1 MHEKIFLFLI
11 LLLIP
16 SYAYAQESE
25 TINYDK
31 CEYDMIHQNIYAPFY
46 FHINHDPAIS
56 QTFKQRHDDN
66 PNVSPFQRAP
76 EGVEPGQATWFEFGS
91 SGNATATYEFEL
103 GLEYLEVSD
112 LPRPITIQ
120 LFSENNLMM
129 EKKIYQEQTIGCIA
143 FRVSATPPPHDFTSE
158 EILEIAKLEFVGIT
172 KQYADSVNQNTE
184 ETRGLK
190 IMLISTSLVVVG
202 MIGFVIL
209 DKRMTKREMNDL
221 KNEYGIRN
229 DVLAT
234 SCMKLDV
241 NIKNE
246 NYRLLKIEK
255 NNQSMINV
263 MINNFGNMLQKVQDS
278 VESGKV
284 DLKRLINDLRTE
296 IGLIER
302 VPESANELA
311 EITFADIEK
320 HDSSNDFI
328 INTDPSGL
336 AEHLNPDR
344 CNIPEPTMK
353 KVFGFDLSFL
363 TDAVKSMPNIIKKE
377 EPILSD
383 VEKLKEKWSKMNNEE
398 LSKLYSEYNQKS
410 IDELN
415 KTGKSGV
422 DSEYA
427 MILFEIINDRTTDV
441 NNG

>member
-25 TINYDK
+25 TVNYDK

-76 EGVEPGQATWFEFGS
+76 EGVEPGSATWFEFGS

-103 GLEYLEVSD
+103 GLEYLEQSD

-129 EKKIYQEQTIGCIA
+129 EKKIYQEQSIGCIA

-158 EILEIAKLEFVGIT
+158 EILAIAKLEFVGIT
-172 KQYADSVNQNTE
+172 KQYADTVNQNTD

-209 DKRMTKREMNDL
+209 DKKMTKREMNDL
-221 KNEYGIRN
+221 KNEYNIRN
-229 DVLAT
+229 NVLAT

-241 NIKNE
+241 NIQNE
-246 NYRLLKIEK
+246 NYRLLKMEK
-255 NNQSMINV
+255 DNQNMINI

-284 DLKRLINDLRTE
+284 DLNKLITDLRAE

-302 VPESANELA
+302 DPESAKELA

-320 HDSSNDFI
+320 HDSSNDCI
-328 INTDPSGL
+328 ILPKPVIPVQD
-336 AEHLNPDR
+336 
-344 CNIPEPTMK
+344 IPEPTMK
-353 KVFGFDLSFL
+353 KVFNFDLSFL
-363 TDAVKSMPNIIKKE
+363 TDVVKSLPNIIKKE

-383 VEKLKEKWSKMNNEE
+383 VEKLKEKWSKMDNEE
-398 LSKLYSEYNQKS
+398 LSKLYSEYNKKS

-415 KTGKSGV
+415 KTGKSGK
-422 DSEYA
+422 DYDYA
-427 MILFEIINDRTTDV
+427 MMLFEIINSRNTDV
-441 NNG
+441 NKDG

>member
-91 SGNATATYEFEL
+91 SVNATATYEFEL
-103 GLEYLEVSD
+103 GLEYAEISD

-129 EKKIYQEQTIGCIA
+129 EKKIYQEQTIGCVA
-143 FRVSATPPPHDFTSE
+143 FRVYATPPPHEFTSE

-221 KNEYGIRN
+221 KNEYNIRN
-229 DVLAT
+229 NVLAT

-246 NYRLLKIEK
+246 NYRLLKMEK
-255 NNQSMINV
+255 DNQNMMNI

-284 DLKRLINDLRTE
+284 NLNKLITDLRTE

-302 VPESANELA
+302 VPEEPVV
-311 EITFADIEK
+311 TFADI
-320 HDSSNDFI
+320 D
-328 INTDPSGL
+328 NTEAIKAYSEYLKKPI
-336 AEHLNPDR
+336 EPMKFENQ
-344 CNIPEPTMK
+344 NISEPTIK
-353 KVFGFDLSFL
+353 KVFNFDLSFL
-363 TDAVKSMPNIIKKE
+363 TDVVKSLPNIIKKD
-377 EPILSD
+377 EPVLSD
-383 VEKLKEKWSKMNNEE
+383 VEKLKEKWSKMDNEE

-422 DSEYA
+422 DYEYA
-427 MILFEIINDRTTDV
+427 MILFKIINDRTTDV